1 MIEIISEYFYCLIY
15 VLALTFT
22 VVYLSQ
28 ERVALKRVIL
38 IVPIYA
44 MINYAVTGAN
54 TNVFWKFVSINLI
67 SLLLD
72 CFYTF
77 YLFSKLRKDGIFY
90 AALVNLLNIFSVN
103 SIIYLINVIKG
114 YNQQI
119 AMMFSLERLTMV
131 VLINLSVIGIVI
143 GLNKLKI
150 IPKSNI
156 INTQL
161 KLFVMLNIIV
171 YSAMVIIYSIAKIDL
186 VNLITVLV
194 FILLIMW
201 AVFLKIL
208 AMYVEATV
216 KNEELI
222 MEEISNKYIDKYIEF
237 YKHESDNLR
246 KLKHD
251 LKNHRN
257 VLENLNKMNRYQEYI
272 DEVFQEVMQSDYIES
287 GNIYLDACLYAKQQE
302 YPNIIFDYNIG
313 ITGLEFNEKDLTSLL
328 FNLIDN
334 ACSEAMKNDR
344 HVYLMIKYVNKKLV
358 IIVKN
363 KCLIKPTF
371 ISTKGSKHGYGLR
384 IIKNIVNKY
393 DGDLSMNYHD
403 NQVIFKIK
411 INT

>member
-1 MIEIISEYFYCLIY
+1 MIKIISEYFYCLIY
-15 VLALTFT
+15 VLSLTST
-22 VVYLSQ
+22 VIYLSQ
-28 ERVALKRVIL
+28 EEVSLKRLIL
-38 IVPIYA
+38 FVPIYA
-44 MINYAVTGAN
+44 MINYLVTGVN
-54 TNVFWKFVSINLI
+54 TSNYWEFISINLI
-67 SLLLD
+67 SLICD
-72 CFYTF
+72 CFYVS
-77 YLFSKLRKDGIFY
+77 YLFGKLRKEGIFH
-90 AALVNLLNIFSVN
+90 ATLVNLLYIFSVN
-103 SIIYLINVIKG
+103 SIIHVINIFIKF
-114 YNQQI
+114 NRQI
-119 AMMFSLERLTMV
+119 TLTYSVERLIMV
-131 VLINLSVIGIVI
+131 GLINLSVIGIVV

-150 IPKSNI
+150 IPKNNI
-156 INTQL
+156 ISTQFE
-161 KLFVMLNIIV
+161 LFVMINIIV
-171 YSAMVIIYSIAKIDL
+171 YSAMLIIYNIGVINL
-186 VNLITVLV
+186 VDLITVLV

-208 AMYVEATV
+208 AMYVEMTI

-237 YKHESDNLR
+237 YQHESDNLR

-251 LKNHRN
+251 LKNYQN
-257 VLENLNKMNRYQEYI
+257 VLENLDKMNQYYKYI
-272 DEVFQEVMQSDYIES
+272 DEVFEEVNQFNYMES

-302 YPNIIFDYNIG
+302 YPDIIYDYNIG

-363 KCLIKPTF
+363 KCLTKPTF

-384 IIKNIVNKY
+384 IIKSIVNKY
-393 DGDLSMNYHD
+393 NGDLSMDYRD